1 MFDFIPEK
9 ISKQSSNLSTP
20 SGVFDPISPIPI
32 HFDTHH
38 NSESTEQSD
47 KHIEHSNQSP
57 EQQVRRDSSATITST
72 DLSRKGNV
80 NNNIHL
86 DNESNEIEED
96 ESNEVNKISNAVT
109 SLSSSKINSISSRHY
124 QYQQQPNTRVNSR
137 IIDRRI
143 QRRNM
148 TDPLSNQISA
158 IGDEKHSVIMNQI
171 IKRNSLNDSTK
182 SSHSTSKA
190 NGSIQSTQQHS
201 QQQQHH
207 QTSDQPQLNTEQ
219 PYNPNQLI
227 NLCGDS
233 TSTIMSTDSGVSS
246 ASCENNHAS
255 GYSDESISKSPLLL
269 LPVVGSQQAAEETT
283 AAKQPAGKQGTSLKA
298 TNSVLSTTSTIS
310 STSSSSSSSSSN
322 EPTNISYS
330 SSFNS
335 TGSSTRMDKFSK
347 SLLEKKQAF
356 INSKTAMKQVN
367 GDDELDCEQNDDED
381 DDDEDDEDDMIMENA
396 HIEEDEDD
404 YVDLYD
410 FNSAPVPANNVNKYE
425 KVRNYSFANHDINSS
440 SSPYPVDQQQKQQQQ
455 QQQQQ
460 QQRKPFTTIK
470 ARSNSINDAQ
480 HLFFLNKNTSF
491 SASKKKPTQYD
502 YNNNNEPDSTSRYFD
517 LINNNNMKNKFQQPK
532 IPLNSPSAASIQ
544 KFQQQQQQLK
554 KSMAKQ
560 NPTNVVN
567 ETVRINPSDMIVKP
581 LNQTSHSNECNSFID
596 FDSSVISGQMYHG
609 SNPTNGLNL
618 DSHHRMILVKLLN
631 TTMDAT

>member
-1 MFDFIPEK
+1 MNEIQLSKQQTETQFDFTSEK
-9 ISKQSSNLSTP
+9 NSKQSSNLSTP
-20 SGVFDPISPIPI
+20 SEVLSPISPIDVQY
-32 HFDTHH
+32 DTHH
-38 NSESTEQSD
+38 NTELMVQSD
-47 KHIEHSNQSP
+47 KYEHSHQSQ

-80 NNNIHL
+80 NP
-86 DNESNEIEED
+86 DFESNENEED
-96 ESNEVNKISNAVT
+96 ESNNENKIANTVT
-109 SLSSSKINSISSRHY
+109 SLSSSKINSNSSRHY
-124 QYQQQPNTRVNSR
+124 QYQQQPNARVNSR

-148 TDPLSNQISA
+148 TDPLSNQIGT

-182 SSHSTSKA
+182 SASKPSCS
-190 NGSIQSTQQHS
+190 NQPV
-201 QQQQHH
+201 QQQPN
-207 QTSDQPQLNTEQ
+207 DQLQLNTEQ

-269 LPVVGSQQAAEETT
+269 LPVVGSQQSAED
-283 AAKQPAGKQGTSLKA
+283 ANKQPAKQGTTLKA

-310 STSSSSSSSSSN
+310 SASSSSSSSN

-335 TGSSTRMDKFSK
+335 TGSSTRLSKFSK

-356 INSKTAMKQVN
+356 INSKLSMKQSNVE
-367 GDDELDCEQNDDED
+367 DDLDGEENDDDVDD
-381 DDDEDDEDDMIMENA
+381 DDDEMIMENA
-396 HIEEDEDD
+396 HVEEDEDD
-404 YVDLYD
+404 YVDLFD
-410 FNSAPVPANNVNKYE
+410 LNSAPVPANNVNKYE
-425 KVRNYSFANHDINSS
+425 KVRNYSFANHDTNSS
-440 SSPYPVDQQQKQQQQ
+440 SSPYPIEQQH
-455 QQQQQ
+455 
-460 QQRKPFTTIK
+460 RKPFTTIK

-480 HLFFLNKNTSF
+480 NLFYLNKNTSF
-491 SASKKKPTQYD
+491 SASKKTPTQYD
-502 YNNNNEPDSTSRYFD
+502 YNNNNEPNSTSRYFD

-532 IPLNSPSAASIQ
+532 IPLNSSSAASIQ

-554 KSMAKQ
+554 KSMSKQ
-560 NPTNVVN
+560 NPTNMVN
-567 ETVRINPSDMIVKP
+567 ETIRINPSDMIVKP
-581 LNQTSHSNECNSFID
+581 MIQNNHNNESNDFID
-596 FDSSVISGQMYHG
+596 FDSSVISGQTYHCT
-609 SNPTNGLNL
+609 NQTNGLNL